1 MQPQRHQHPPRPQ
14 NQPLASDQAAKD
26 PLACAFESRDRD
38 VLKIVRSALAA
49 GSAKLAFQPIV
60 SATNPRRVAFYEG
73 LIRVLD
79 DAGRII
85 PAAHFMPEIE
95 EMSLGRDIDCTTL
108 RLGLDMLRANPAL
121 RLSLNVS
128 ARSIGDGAWRRT
140 LDDGLQRSAQIG
152 ERLILEISESSAMLL
167 HEVMIR
173 FMEEMQPKGISFAVD
188 GFGAGLISF
197 RHLKDFFFDIAK
209 IDRCFVRNIAETPD
223 NQVLAQALITVCHQF
238 DMFTVAEGVETA
250 SEAAVMTELGVSC
263 LQGYLYGVP
272 KFSL

>member
-1 MQPQRHQHPPRPQ
+1 
-14 NQPLASDQAAKD
+14 
-26 PLACAFESRDRD
+26 
-38 VLKIVRSALAA
+38 
-49 GSAKLAFQPIV
+49 
-60 SATNPRRVAFYEG
+60 
-73 LIRVLD
+73 
-79 DAGRII
+79 
-85 PAAHFMPEIE
+85 MPEIE
-95 EMSLGRDIDCTTL
+95 ETSLGREIDCTTL
-108 RLGLDMLRANPAL
+108 RLGLEMLRINPAL
-121 RLSLNVS
+121 RLSINVS

-140 LDDGLQRSAQIG
+140 LEEGLHRNVHIG

-167 HEVMIR
+167 HENVIR

-209 IDRCFVRNIAETPD
+209 IDKCFVRDIATSPD

-238 DMFTVAEGVETA
+238 DMFTVAEGVETPQ
-250 SEAAVMTELGVSC
+250 EAGVLTQLNISC

>member
-1 MQPQRHQHPPRPQ
+1 MQSQPHPQPQRQRRP
-14 NQPLASDQAAKD
+14 LGADQAAKD
-26 PLACAFESRDRD
+26 PLQFAFESRDRD
-38 VLKIVRSALAA
+38 VLKIVRNAVAA

-60 SATNPRRVAFYEG
+60 SAKNSRKVVFYEG

-79 DAGRII
+79 EAGRII

-108 RLGLDMLRANPAL
+108 RLGLDMLRVNPTL

-140 LDDGLQRSAQIG
+140 LDDGLHRSAQIG

-167 HEVMIR
+167 HEVLIR

-209 IDRCFVRNIAETPD
+209 IDRCFVRNISETPD

-238 DMFTVAEGVETA
+238 DMFTVAEGVETPE
-250 SEAAVMTELGVSC
+250 EATVLTQLGVSC

-272 KFSL
+272 KFGL

>member
-1 MQPQRHQHPPRPQ
+1 MQPAPQRQRKPGQ
-14 NQPLASDQAAKD
+14 GDQAAKD
-26 PLACAFESRDRD
+26 PLQYAFESRDRD
-38 VLKIVRSALAA
+38 VLKIVRGALVA

-60 SATNPRRVAFYEG
+60 SAKNTRKVAFYEG
-73 LIRVLD
+73 LIRVMD
-79 DAGRII
+79 DGGRII

-95 EMSLGRDIDCTTL
+95 ETSLGREIDCTTL
-108 RLGLDMLRANPAL
+108 RLGLDMLRVNPAL

-128 ARSIGDGAWRRT
+128 ARSIGDGVWRRT
-140 LDDGLQRSAQIG
+140 LDEGLHRSVQLG

-167 HEVMIR
+167 HEVVIR

-209 IDRCFVRNIAETPD
+209 IDKCFVRDIATSPD

-250 SEAAVMTELGVSC
+250 EEATVLTQLNIGC